1 MDAETANNERRRALE
16 DAAALSDLR
25 RHAEA
30 IERLRGVL
38 AGDPHDLDGLALLG
52 EAQLAEHDPDAA
64 LATATTAIELDPERD
79 LPHRQASIASSRRG
93 LHRQAIAHAEEA
105 VRLAPAEPAGFLALA
120 RALLRAKRDLCR
132 ARRSAIEA
140 MVMAPDFAEAHLVF
154 GMIAAAERED
164 AAAEAALRRALTL
177 DPANVSARNELA
189 RLSLRRLAE
198 ANPGRRPQGAVTAD
212 TPGEAVASAGSPR
225 ALDAVGRVVR
235 ARLARRRPAIE
246 STAILRS
253 RAS

>member
-1 MDAETANNERRRALE
+1 
-16 DAAALSDLR
+16 
-25 RHAEA
+25 
-30 IERLRGVL
+30 
-38 AGDPHDLDGLALLG
+38 
-52 EAQLAEHDPDAA
+52 
-64 LATATTAIELDPERD
+64 
-79 LPHRQASIASSRRG
+79 
-93 LHRQAIAHAEEA
+93 
-105 VRLAPAEPAGFLALA
+105 
-120 RALLRAKRDLCR
+120 
-132 ARRSAIEA
+132 

-198 ANPGRRPQGAVTAD
+198 ANPGRRPQGAITAGS
-212 TPGEAVASAGSPR
+212 PGEAVASAGSPR